1 MSLVNEQEIAINAIR
16 NLANL
21 QQRLAPILTTTN
33 VLISQRQATRESLD
47 RLGQAAQRVLAAFI
61 ANKAILT
68 TIIERINKA
77 VADGTVL
84 QTEQLRS
91 LRQSL
96 EESFAGNNSEDAI
109 NDFIAGIKGLIS
121 DIDQEIPPPPPQ
133 RGGFVW
139 RTPPKTPNTPR
150 LTLNKTTSPVRNNVL
165 IRTKTRKTRTKTKKS
180 NLKTIITRI
189 SRRTRSKSRS

>member
-1 MSLVNEQEIAINAIR
+1 MSLVNEQTRAINAIR

-21 QQRLAPILTTTN
+21 EQLLAPILTTTD
-33 VLISQRQATRESLD
+33 VLISQRELTRESLN
-47 RLGQAAQRVLAAFI
+47 RLRQAVQRVLAEFI
-61 ANKAILT
+61 ANREILT
-68 TIIERINKA
+68 TIIQQIDNA
-77 VADGTVL
+77 VNTGTVL
-84 QTEQLRS
+84 QTEQLSS

-96 EESFAGNNSEDAI
+96 EASVAGNNSADAI
-109 NDFIAGIKGLIS
+109 TSLIAQVNDLIGQ
-121 DIDQEIPPPPPQ
+121 INQEIPPPLQ

-150 LTLNKTTSPVRNNVL
+150 LTLNKTPSPVRNNVL

-180 NLKTIITRI
+180 NPKTII

>member
-1 MSLVNEQEIAINAIR
+1 MSSVDEQTRAINAIR

-21 QQRLAPILTTTN
+21 EQRLAPILTTTY
-33 VLISQRQATRESLD
+33 VLISQRQQTRESLE
-47 RLGQAAQRVLAAFI
+47 RLRQAVQRVLAAFI
-61 ANKAILT
+61 ANRENLT
-68 TIIERINKA
+68 RIIQQIDNA
-77 VADGTVL
+77 VDVGTNL
-84 QTEQLRS
+84 QTEQLSS

-96 EESFAGNNSEDAI
+96 EASVAGNNSADAI
-109 NDFIAGIKGLIS
+109 TSLIAQVNDLIGQ
-121 DIDQEIPPPPPQ
+121 IDQEIPPPPQ

-180 NLKTIITRI
+180 NPKTII